1 MSNPEPKTV
10 RYGLYYKA
18 IFQLV
23 ESAPDK
29 IILIYLA
36 DEYRQQM
43 KASLLEQT
51 IFVSQKRISEILGLN
66 RRTVTASLAKLEGLG
81 LIKTRPNAIIFNG
94 DEFVSLVKHFESLDY
109 TEQDSFAQRFK
120 NEGISA
126 LEGAIEQGCR
136 KELIGLQGTSI
147 MLNPVQKCTQVCKN
161 AQQNDSE
168 DESCAEIHS
177 DVQKYTTMCKS
188 THTGVKM
195 HRFLQQFAEIVQKCT
210 DKNAFDMVFS
220 TTPCAEMHNDEYE
233 SMKEAFYTGNFSENT
248 KIDQNLL
255 CTLVQLAVHFYTG
268 GCAEMHNGDPKSC
281 AFLHTSNNI
290 YNNNKINKPAKLV
303 IKGEKEVEEVLSK
316 GEEDFPLKPL
326 SNVEGFQPSSDSE
339 EFEDSLGI
347 VELND
352 EEPFGKRSTRTS
364 QSKPKINNPYKG
376 KPYFTESEA
385 QKITA
390 SLDPAVTYDSPVKLF
405 INLFWWGCWDLYVEN
420 YDARDYDEKGEP
432 IENDSIN
439 DLKMVDAVLPVEDL
453 LRLAEQIYDDMAGA
467 VEKGVYEDS
476 YGTYKLSFTS
486 IENLQPHFIFDWEEA
501 EADGKHGLKVSLK
514 RFRNIEATVIE
525 NTPAPKTRSEIA
537 AETRLNRAFTK
548 NLMEVATEESLTPI
562 ETVIRKFYQT
572 FVKFDSE
579 YRPEHFTNTEQQPV
593 EGRSLPGYIYKGSV
607 VMWCNEQELPVDEL
621 LEALSQTER
630 QVHDSDLK
638 MTKNLFSARK
648 VHRWNVAHG
657 YDTSLAGDTI
667 SQFK

>member
-18 IFQLV
+18 IFQLA

-43 KASLLEQT
+43 KTSLLEQT

-109 TEQDSFAQRFK
+109 TEQNSFTQRFK
-120 NEGISA
+120 KEGISA

-136 KELIGLQGTSI
+136 KELAGLQGSSI
-147 MLNPVQKCTQVCKN
+147 MLNPVQKYTEVCKN

-168 DESCAEIHS
+168 SESCAEIHNG
-177 DVQKYTTMCKS
+177 VQKYTTMCKS

-210 DKNAFDMVFS
+210 DKTTFDMVFS

-233 SMKEAFYTGNFSENT
+233 SMKESFYTGSFSENT

-255 CTLVQLAVHFYTG
+255 CTLAQLAVHFYTG
-268 GCAEMHNGDPKSC
+268 GCAEMHTEGPKSC
-281 AFLHTSNNI
+281 AFLHNSNNI
-290 YNNNKINKPAKLV
+290 YNKINNKPASP
-303 IKGEKEVEEVLSK
+303 VEK

-347 VELND
+347 VELNG
-352 EEPFGKRSTRTS
+352 EEPFGKRSTRIS
-364 QSKPKINNPYKG
+364 QVKPKINNPYKT

-405 INLFWWGCWDLYVEN
+405 INLFWWGCWDLYAEN
-420 YDARDYDEKGEP
+420 YDTRDYDENGDP
-432 IENDSIN
+432 IESDSIN
-439 DLKMVDAVLPVEDL
+439 DLKMIDAVLPVEDL
-453 LRLAEQIYDDMAGA
+453 LKLAEQIYDDMAGA

-476 YGTYKLSFTS
+476 YGTYKLGFTS
-486 IENLQPHFIFDWEEA
+486 IEDLQPHFIFDWEEA
-501 EADGKHGLKVSLK
+501 EVDGKRGLKVSLK

-525 NTPAPKTRSEIA
+525 NTPVPKTRSEIA
-537 AETRLNRAFTK
+537 AETRLDRAFTK
-548 NLMEVATEESLTPI
+548 NLMENGAEERLTPI
-562 ETVIRKFYQT
+562 ETIIRRFYQT
-572 FVKFDSE
+572 FVGFDSE
-579 YRPEHFTNTEQQPV
+579 YRPEYFTNTEQQRV

-607 VMWCNEQELPVDEL
+607 VMWCNEQEIPVEEFL
-621 LEALSQTER
+621 ATLSQTER
-630 QVHDSDLK
+630 QIQGSDVK

-657 YDTSLAGDTI
+657 YDDSLASDTI